1 MLYDIIVLEPSTFF
15 HNDHMTVIMSYD
27 LCDPSCDCDVTL
39 DPAPRSPSIENK
51 EKTK

>member
-27 LCDPSCDCDVTL
+27 LCDPL